1 MKKLALGLAVLL
13 VGAGCVVQSLYPWLS
28 AETRVAEPTLLGGWH
43 DAREQH
49 AAFFAETTNASDFA
63 YSVLLVQK
71 QNEISRFSANLH
83 RIDDTL
89 LLVVGPEERQDLG
102 RYATRPGHLLF
113 KAELDGGALKL
124 YGVAL
129 ESFEARA
136 ATSGMSFL
144 PVSSTN
150 EKPSVLAGP
159 TAAVEAFVRAQL
171 ADPEF
176 FEATPLYSF
185 RKLLAANP

>member
-1 MKKLALGLAVLL
+1 M
-13 VGAGCVVQSLYPWLS
+13 
-28 AETRVAEPTLLGGWH
+28 AEPGP
-43 DAREQH
+43 
-49 AAFFAETTNASDFA
+49 
-63 YSVLLVQK
+63 LVQK
-71 QNEISRFSANLH
+71 QNEISRCTANRH
-83 RIDDTL
+83 RTDDAL
-89 LLVVGPEERQDLG
+89 LPVVGPEERQDLG

-144 PVSSTN
+144 PVGSAN
-150 EKPSVLAGP
+150 EKPSVLIGT
-159 TAAVEAFVRAQL
+159 TAEAEAFVRAQL

-176 FEATPLYSF
+176 FDEAPLYSF
-185 RKLLAANP
+185 QKLPAAAP